1 MKARYIRYAIF
12 AALSASVSA
21 CGPSKDTMC
30 HEIAAARQVAG
41 EQPTDEVERYAKCL
55 NAPDDWVR
63 NTYKE
68 LKASQKK

>member
-1 MKARYIRYAIF
+1 MFKTGISLLALL
-12 AALSASVSA
+12 AATPALAEDA
-21 CGPSKDTMC
+21 D
-30 HEIAAARQVAG
+30 EIVVTALG
-41 EQPTDEVERYAKCL
+41 IEQPTDEVERYAKCL